1 MLNFFSVKKPTRSI
15 FFQRFFSSTKPR
27 IYVTRVLPDQAM
39 KILDQYFEYDVFR
52 GNSAIPQDTLIK
64 NVKDCVGLLCLL
76 TDPIN
81 ETVISH
87 PNFSK
92 IKMVA
97 NYAVGYEN
105 VNVAKLSELKIPV
118 TNTPGC
124 LTEATAD
131 IAMSLILAT
140 HQRFLQHDQALRS
153 NQNGTIL
160 NFQKDTQDLNL
171 DPLCNKTLGIVGLG
185 RIGQALAIRARG
197 FGMKILAYTRTPRPK
212 ISQRIGVEELT
223 KMDDLLQYSDF
234 VSLNCPCTEQTKHLI
249 GMEQLKMMKESAIL
263 INTARGKIVVE
274 DDLIYALKKRIIKA
288 AGLDVFYNEPKINPE
303 LSKLQNTV
311 LLPHIGSA
319 TTRARAGMGILA
331 AQSLVDYLVHKKWPK
346 NFVNKDIFIK

>member
-1 MLNFFSVKKPTRSI
+1 MLNFFSVKQPTR
-15 FFQRFFSSTKPR
+15 FQFVQRLFSTHKPK
-27 IYVTRVLPDQAM
+27 IYVTRVLPDKAM
-39 KILDQYFEYDVFR
+39 KLLDQYFDYDVFQ
-52 GNSAIPQDTLIK
+52 GHSAVPQDTLIK

-76 TDPIN
+76 TDRIN
-81 ETVISH
+81 EAVIHH

-105 VNVAKLSELKIPV
+105 VNVAELSKLKIPV

-131 IAMSLILAT
+131 IAMSLILTT

-153 NQNGTIL
+153 NQQDTIL

-197 FGMKILAYTRTPRPK
+197 FGMKILAYNRTPKPEVCH
-212 ISQRIGVEELT
+212 QIGVEELG
-223 KMDDLLQYSDF
+223 KMDELLQYSDF
-234 VSLNCPCTEQTKHLI
+234 VSLNCPCTEETKHLI
-249 GMEQLKMMKESAIL
+249 AMEQLKMMKESAIL
-263 INTARGKIVVE
+263 INTARGKVVLE
-274 DDLIYALKKRIIKA
+274 DDLIYALKNGIIKA
-288 AGLDVFYNEPKINPE
+288 AGLDVLYNEPQVNPE

-319 TTRARAGMGILA
+319 TTRARTGMGMLA
-331 AQSLVDYLVHKKWPK
+331 AQSLVDYLIHKKWPK
-346 NFVNKDIFIK
+346 NFVNKNVFI